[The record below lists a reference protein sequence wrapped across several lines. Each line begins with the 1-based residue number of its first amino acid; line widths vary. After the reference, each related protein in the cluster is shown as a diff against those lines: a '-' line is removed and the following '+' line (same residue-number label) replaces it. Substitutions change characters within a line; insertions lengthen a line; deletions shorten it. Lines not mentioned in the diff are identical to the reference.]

1 MKYILPSIIL
11 VISLIFGFYIQYF
24 NKDLSKNTG
33 FIFSSYKFTMPL
45 IHIFVGILIGFL
57 IYPKYDVELENSS
70 IPEDMN
76 WKVWS
81 RQITGIVLYLAFT
94 IRNIIKHPSNLKNNM
109 KNCGMEEDYSF
120 MLSSVTRQQGQL
132 VVGICISYLIA
143 DSFTKNETKI
153 TDRSS
158 YIFNIIISIS
168 LIEYIIHFISTR
180 KDYTSIKNNLLKC
193 LRSPN
198 QHVEE

>member
-33 FIFSSYKFTMPL
+33 FIISSYKFTMPL
-45 IHIFVGILIGFL
+45 IHIFIGILIGFL
-57 IYPKYDVELENSS
+57 IYPKYDGELENSS

-81 RQITGIVLYLAFT
+81 RQIAGVVLYLGFT
-94 IRNIIKHPSNLKNNM
+94 IRNLIKHPSNLKNNM
-109 KNCGMEEDYSF
+109 KNCGMEEHYSF

-132 VVGICISYLIA
+132 IVGICISYLIA

-168 LIEYIIHFISTR
+168 LIEYIIHPTHKICVG
-180 KDYTSIKNNLLKC
+180 K
-193 LRSPN
+193 
-198 QHVEE
+198 